1 MVEYRRNNVRLNSQ
15 GSNGNNYNLV
25 RDFSELS
32 ISLNADNVRL
42 VQKHGCHSWYALGKN
57 GENGPFVNV
66 KKDDI
71 GILFGDDK
79 EAIRRCLEKYF

>member
-1 MVEYRRNNVRLNSQ
+1 MVGYRGNNFRLNYQ

-25 RDFSELS
+25 RDFSKLD
-32 ISLNADNVRL
+32 IFLNGGNVTL
-42 VQKHGCHSWYALGKN
+42 VQRCGYSSWYALRKN
-57 GENGPFVNV
+57 GENGPLVNV

-79 EAIRRCLEKYF
+79 EAIRRCLEKY